1 MPTVIQFRRGTTAQN
16 DAFLGA
22 NGEITIDT
30 QLHTVR
36 LHDGV
41 TVGGHVI
48 SGFTGSTGAAGYTGS
63 AGVNGTVGYT
73 GSAGTSGAN
82 RLDQLQDVVEST
94 PANGAILTYS
104 SSDDKYY
111 VLPLN
116 VSDTTISNTILD
128 GGLF

>member
-16 DAFLGA
+16 DAFVGA

-30 QLHTVR
+30 QLHMVR

-41 TVGGHVI
+41 TVGGHII
-48 SGFTGSTGAAGYTGS
+48 SGYAGSQGTQGFTGSQGP
-63 AGVNGTVGYT
+63 VGYV
-73 GSAGTSGAN
+73 GSQGPN
-82 RLDQLQDVVEST
+82 RIDLLEDVVEGT
-94 PANGAILTYS
+94 PSNGAILTYNT
-104 SSDDKYY
+104 SDDKYY

-116 VSDTTISNTILD
+116 VSDTTISNTVLD

>member
-41 TVGGHVI
+41 TVGGFVI
-48 SGFTGSTGAAGYTGS
+48 SGFTGSAGAAGYTGS
-63 AGVNGTVGYT
+63 AGIGYT
-73 GSAGTSGAN
+73 GSAGAGGGAN
-82 RLDQLQDVVEST
+82 RLDQLQDVVEGT
-94 PANGAILTYS
+94 PANGAVLTYS
-104 SSDDKYY
+104 TLDDKYY
-111 VLPLN
+111 VLPLTI
-116 VSDTTISNTILD
+116 SDTTISNTVLD

>member
-48 SGFTGSTGAAGYTGS
+48 TGFTGSAGAAGYTGS
-63 AGVNGTVGYT
+63 AGAVGYV
-73 GSAGTSGAN
+73 GSAGASGAN
-82 RLDQLQDVVEST
+82 RLDQLQDVVEGT
-94 PANGAILTYS
+94 PSNGAILTYS
-104 SSDDKYY
+104 TIDDKYY
-111 VLPLN
+111 VLPLT
-116 VSDTTISNTILD
+116 VSDTTISNTVLD

>member
-1 MPTVIQFRRGTTAQN
+1 MPTIIQFRRGTTAQN

-30 QLHTVR
+30 QLHKVR

-48 SGFTGSTGAAGYTGS
+48 TGFTGSAGSAGYTGS
-63 AGVNGTVGYT
+63 AGIGYT
-73 GSAGTSGAN
+73 GSAGSSGVN
-82 RLDQLQDVVEST
+82 RLDQLQDVIEGT
-94 PANGAILTYS
+94 PSNGAILTYS
-104 SSDDKYY
+104 TSDDKYY
-111 VLPLN
+111 VLPLT
-116 VSDTTISNTILD
+116 VSDTTISNTVLD

>member
-16 DAFLGA
+16 DEFLGA

-41 TVGGHVI
+41 TVGGFVI
-48 SGFTGSTGAAGYTGS
+48 SGSTGYAGSAGAAGYTGS
-63 AGVNGTVGYT
+63 AGIGYT
-73 GSAGTSGAN
+73 GSAGAGGGAN
-82 RLDQLQDVVEST
+82 RLDQLQDVVEGT
-94 PANGAILTYS
+94 PANGAVLTYS
-104 SSDDKYY
+104 TLDDKYY
-111 VLPLN
+111 VLPLTI
-116 VSDTTISNTILD
+116 SDTTISNTVLD